1 MRKPKNGKFFR
12 CLTKLHCKYIVTNLL
27 YITAVILIIAWVT
40 GFIDGGIIHGLMII
54 AVIMVIVKFFR
65 KENFFLLHKKK

>member
-1 MRKPKNGKFFR
+1 MK
-12 CLTKLHCKYIVTNLL
+12 IIL

-54 AVIMVIVKFFR
+54 AVITVILKFFK
-65 KENFFLLHKKK
+65 KENFFLLQKKK